1 MPRIPTSKPQDVRSR
16 PSVGGQVNIRSQDS
30 FFRSIAAASQEAG
43 QLFEQARVEKQNLLD
58 KKAISEFNI
67 WSDKSQKK
75 LLVELEGIAHSES
88 DKYLNDWLTKTT
100 FNASV
105 PASKEATEAMRLKEN
120 EMKQAAVSSAQVTMV
135 RKLQAEV
142 ESLADIESKSII
154 ENGGSVEDAMEP
166 YDGIGWSNLK
176 ISETKAQLKLNVLKR
191 DKSRL
196 DAGYKLAIEQRDM
209 DSVSERI
216 DEMRNLGFLNS
227 DEEEEFLKAQAV
239 DIISKDITSES
250 VASIDATRDYSEIEK
265 VVNSVLDNQSLSE
278 EYKDKIKKKGKS
290 RKDTIARETYTFLG
304 SQIALESGIL
314 SRIEKGEY
322 FSDSEIDNQPIDEES
337 KKLLKEIGKQVKVGG
352 LGVKS
357 NEYRQFGLKIE
368 KMFADDP
375 IGLVGIGEISSKQY
389 NEIYNEIERGDWSTS
404 AKLSLI
410 STLLKF
416 RAIDAGKDKDLF
428 GFFETKETIDK
439 GTVRKLN
446 DIEIDVGKG
455 GGEMLRLAGND
466 LSAKL
471 VASDGKID
479 ATKTGM
485 LYTDVV
491 DLFFKFQSPSVI
503 EKFKDLE
510 PGSKEF
516 NDTYKATITDDI
528 ANKQKDTAIM
538 LMRDRILGLKSQQ
551 AQERE
556 KIISGY

>member
-389 NEIYNEIERGDWSTS
+389 NEIYNEIETGDWSTS

-410 STLLKF
+410 STLLKL

-538 LMRDRILGLKSQQ
+538 LMRDRILGLKGQQ